1 MIIDPQGDPHHAGAE
16 HQQQSILKLLD
27 RELSSGQ
34 LDENT
39 ERVGQPIGTEP
50 RKVARVLVC
59 RLLGETLALP
69 AADVDCV
76 AHVATVHR
84 IPHRT
89 NRVVRGIVNM
99 GGELQLC
106 GSLADLLG
114 MTARTDEA
122 SDDQRQRM
130 VVLGLGQNR
139 WSFLVDEVFGVAIYG
154 LDHVRRPPVTVE
166 DARDCFVEAV
176 ISTAD
181 WTASLLK
188 TDRILAGFRAALP

>member
-1 MIIDPQGDPHHAGAE
+1 MKLGPPGDSHRAGAE

-27 RELSSGQ
+27 RELSPGQ

-39 ERVGQPIGTEP
+39 ARVGQPMGTEP

-59 RLLGETLALP
+59 RLHGETLALP
-69 AADVDCV
+69 ATDIDRV
-76 AHVATVHR
+76 AHVAIVHR

-114 MTARTDEA
+114 MTARADEA

-130 VVLGLGQNR
+130 VVLGRGRNR
-139 WSFLVDEVFGVAIYG
+139 WSFLVDEVFGVAVYR
-154 LDHVRRPPVTVE
+154 LDHVRRPPMTVE
-166 DARDCFVEAV
+166 NARDCFVEAV
-176 ISTAD
+176 ISTTD
-181 WTASLLK
+181 RTATLLK
-188 TDRILAGFRAALP
+188 TDRILSGFRAALP